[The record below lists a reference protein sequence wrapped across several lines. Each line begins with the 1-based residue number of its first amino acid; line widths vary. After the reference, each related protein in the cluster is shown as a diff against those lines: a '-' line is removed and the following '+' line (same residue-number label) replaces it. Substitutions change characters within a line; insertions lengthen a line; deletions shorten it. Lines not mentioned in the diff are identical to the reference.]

1 MAFQASRS
9 FGPGPSFP
17 TSDEGFTLPACATL
31 SPEIRARGPGSCGRR
46 ASRGALAGS
55 AGCRGHRGDVTAG
68 SCPGRTNTISVLSP
82 AGSLQAGVVAEVRG
96 PGWAGQEI
104 WLPLLSLPRRH
115 RGRWEANLAEEGS
128 GEHDNNHLQAGGE

>member
-1 MAFQASRS
+1 VAFQASRS

-82 AGSLQAGVVAEVRG
+82 AGSLQAGVVVEVRG
-96 PGWAGQEI
+96 RAGK
-104 WLPLLSLPRRH
+104 LPAASQPPETAPR
-115 RGRWEANLAEEGS
+115 AV
-128 GEHDNNHLQAGGE
+128 GGESRWGRLRRAWQ